1 MHPEWLNLVRAFLFP
16 GFLAQRTN
24 LRDNFLSAEVSRT
37 VRNGSADLQNGS
49 ERFCRPQL
57 CTEIFLHSFQT
68 PQKNGQEQFLLF
80 RIFKTFQRAALWL
93 QGPRLQEKG
102 VRKPT
107 KGRELLRLSLWTGS
121 ARHAE
126 HKGEGETGCR
136 LQKAGS
142 FSAVCSWKAWPLSK
156 SYLSWKLFCGIF
168 SNKIIQLCSLY
179 WNIRLKVSLVLNHHC
194 LWY

>member
-68 PQKNGQEQFLLF
+68 PPKNGQEQFLLF

-93 QGPRLQEKG
+93 QGPRLQGSQKNDKGKATSPPKSLNRQCKGMLSTREK
-102 VRKPT
+102 VKLDVDYKRLEVSQLFVH
-107 KGRELLRLSLWTGS
+107 GRRGPFQNLTCLENCSV
-121 ARHAE
+121 E
-126 HKGEGETGCR
+126 
-136 LQKAGS
+136 S
-142 FSAVCSWKAWPLSK
+142 FLTK
-156 SYLSWKLFCGIF
+156 SYNCVVCIEIS
-168 SNKIIQLCSLY
+168 
-179 WNIRLKVSLVLNHHC
+179 V
-194 LWY
+194 

>member
-68 PQKNGQEQFLLF
+68 PQKKGQEQFLLF

-93 QGPRLQEKG
+93 QGPRLQ
-102 VRKPT
+102 
-107 KGRELLRLSLWTGS
+107 GS
-121 ARHAE
+121 QKND
-126 HKGEGETGCR
+126 KGEATSPPKSLNKQCKGMLSTREKVKLDVDYKR
-136 LQKAGS
+136 LEVSQLFVHGRRGPFQNLTCLENCSVES
-142 FSAVCSWKAWPLSK
+142 FLTK
-156 SYLSWKLFCGIF
+156 SYNCVVCIEIS
-168 SNKIIQLCSLY
+168 
-179 WNIRLKVSLVLNHHC
+179 V
-194 LWY
+194 